1 MEESMLGERRNLRFW
16 RPRPA
21 RLARERALT
30 TSTRI
35 EGRTEAERTVIAQQ
49 IEQRRFEQ
57 AKGRIRPG
65 T

>member
-1 MEESMLGERRNLRFW
+1 MFGERRNLRFW

-21 RLARERALT
+21 RLARERALAT
-30 TSTRI
+30 AA
-35 EGRTEAERTVIAQQ
+35 RTEPRSEAERTVIAYQ

-57 AKGRIRPG
+57 AKGRIRLG